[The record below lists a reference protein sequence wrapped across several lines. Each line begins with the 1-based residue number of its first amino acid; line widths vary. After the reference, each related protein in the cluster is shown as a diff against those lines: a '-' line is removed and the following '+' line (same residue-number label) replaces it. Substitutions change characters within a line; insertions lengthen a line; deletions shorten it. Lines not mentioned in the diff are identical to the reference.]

1 MTYLLSG
8 RVNYVKSQI
17 TITIIIIIIII
28 IIIVNTQIYIE
39 SHTQLAGSSVQRD
52 FLFSVPSKDK

>member
-17 TITIIIIIIII
+17 TITIIII

>member
-17 TITIIIIIIII
+17 TIIIIIII

-39 SHTQLAGSSVQRD
+39 SHIQLAGSSVQRD

>member
-17 TITIIIIIIII
+17 TIIIIII

-39 SHTQLAGSSVQRD
+39 SHTQLAGSSVQSD

>member
-1 MTYLLSG
+1 MTNLLSG

-17 TITIIIIIIII
+17 TIIIII

-39 SHTQLAGSSVQRD
+39 SHIQLAGSSVQRD

>member
-1 MTYLLSG
+1 MTNLLSG

-17 TITIIIIIIII
+17 TIIIIII

-39 SHTQLAGSSVQRD
+39 SHIQLAGSSVQRD